1 MWAII
6 KINSK
11 KINLF
16 KQDFNK
22 YFDSNYKFYE
32 PKIKIKYLKRNN
44 INSHKDV
51 SILGN
56 YLFCFHSS
64 LGAPDKVN
72 YIKKFRGLKLF
83 LDGHIQ
89 CQKEI
94 VNFIKRCKDNEDK
107 EGYLLQNFFIKE
119 INRSYEFLSGPFTK
133 KIFNIISFQN
143 NKLLAKIGDL
153 KTTINSKDFL
163 FRPV

>member
-1 MWAII
+1 M
-6 KINSK
+6 
-11 KINLF
+11 
-16 KQDFNK
+16 
-22 YFDSNYKFYE
+22 E
-32 PKIKIKYLKRNN
+32 
-44 INSHKDV
+44 
-51 SILGN
+51 
-56 YLFCFHSS
+56 
-64 LGAPDKVN
+64 
-72 YIKKFRGLKLF
+72 
-83 LDGHIQ
+83 GHIQ

-143 NKLLAKIGDL
+143 NKLQAKIGDL